1 MQENNQVA
9 GTAEMTAP
17 ARYVARFF
25 DWLEAKG
32 RFGMPAFAFLVG
44 VVLSRAFP
52 PLNFF
57 PGLLIAFPLM
67 LVMIDRAKSR
77 GAAFAYGWWTG
88 FGFFSVGL
96 TWIGHSFTQQDAIPA
111 ILAPFAITALSAIL
125 AIYIGIVFW
134 ITYRLRSQGLFRMV
148 VFASAWVMFEFARG
162 TWFTGFPWNLIGTV
176 WANWL
181 PVAQASYYIGA
192 HGLSFI
198 TILAAVAFTS
208 LIDGT
213 VGWKRFLAPML
224 AVVAFSGITMLGQVR
239 LADNETRFHLPI
251 SLRLV
256 QANVKQSEKWLSSL
270 IEDHFDKHM
279 RLSRDGDEEG
289 RARGVRLLI
298 WPETAVQSEK
308 FDREGSLHRWRLSKL
323 LDYGSFALVGAPRFT
338 VEDGEVNFYNSL
350 FAINS
355 QADLYARYDKA
366 HLVPFG
372 EYIPFE
378 KTLNQWGI
386 NPLTGAQSWAS
397 GRGVDTVEI
406 PGIPSF
412 SPLIC
417 YEIVFPG
424 AVVSPTK
431 RPEWILNI
439 TNDAWFGM
447 TEGPYQHL
455 GQARMRAIEE
465 GLPLVRAASTGVSAV
480 IDPYGR
486 TVQSLGLGKQGLVES
501 PLPQAIEAAP
511 LTSQMRGML
520 TALLCAFIL
529 FARLIYVWRR

>member
-1 MQENNQVA
+1 
-9 GTAEMTAP
+9 MTAP
-17 ARYVARFF
+17 ARYIARAF
-25 DWLEAKG
+25 DWLAGKS
-32 RFGMPAFAFLVG
+32 RFGLPAVAFLLG
-44 VVLSRAFP
+44 VLLSRAFAP
-52 PLNFF
+52 VNFF
-57 PGLLIAFPLM
+57 PALFVAFPFM
-67 LVMIDRAKSR
+67 LLLIDRAKT
-77 GAAFAYGWWTG
+77 GGDAFAFGWWTG
-88 FGFFSVGL
+88 FGFFTIGL
-96 TWIGHSFTQQDAIPA
+96 NWIGHSFTQQQAIPA
-111 ILAPFAITALSAIL
+111 VLAPFAITALAAVL
-125 AIYIGIVFW
+125 AIYIGLVFW
-134 ITYRLRSQGLFRMV
+134 VTHRLKARGFLRML
-148 VFASAWVMFEFARG
+148 VFASAWVMFELARG
-162 TWFTGFPWNLIGTV
+162 TWFTGFPWNLVGTM

-192 HGLSFI
+192 HGLSFL
-198 TILAAVAFTS
+198 TVLAAVAFAS

-213 VGWKRFLAPML
+213 IGWRRFVPPAL
-224 AVVAFSGITMLGQVR
+224 AVGVFAGLVLAGQER
-239 LADNETRFHLPI
+239 LAGNDTRFHLAV

-256 QANVKQSEKWLSSL
+256 QANVKQSEKWLSHL

-279 RLSRDGDEEG
+279 TLSRNGDEEG
-289 RARGVRLLI
+289 RARGTRLLI

-338 VEDGEVNFYNSL
+338 VENGEVNFYNSL

-355 QADLYARYDKA
+355 KADLYARYDKA

-372 EYIPFE
+372 EYVPFE
-378 KTLNQWGI
+378 KTLNKWGI
-386 NPLTGAQSWAS
+386 NPLTGAQSWTPGPGS
-397 GRGVDTVEI
+397 RTLEI

-424 AVVSPTK
+424 KVIAPEK
-431 RPEWILNI
+431 RPDWILNI

-455 GQARMRAIEE
+455 AQARMRAIEE

-486 TVQSLGLGKQGLVES
+486 TVQSLGLGRQGLVES
-501 PLPQAIEAAP
+501 PLPEAIEAAP
-511 LTSQMRGML
+511 LTSPLRM
-520 TALLCAFIL
+520 ALVAILCAFIL

>member
-1 MQENNQVA
+1 
-9 GTAEMTAP
+9 MTAP
-17 ARYVARFF
+17 ARHIAWAL
-25 DWLEAKG
+25 DWLAGKS
-32 RFGMPAFAFLVG
+32 RFGLPAVAFLLG
-44 VVLSRAFP
+44 VLLSRAFAP
-52 PLNFF
+52 ANFF
-57 PGLLIAFPLM
+57 PALFVAFPFM
-67 LVMIDRAKSR
+67 LLLVDRAENK

-88 FGFFSVGL
+88 FGFFAVGL
-96 TWIGHSFTQQDAIPA
+96 NWIGYSFTQQQAIPA
-111 ILAPFAITALSAIL
+111 ILAPFAITALSAVL
-125 AIYIGIVFW
+125 AIYIGLVFW
-134 ITYRLRSQGLFRMV
+134 VSFQLRARGFLRML
-148 VFASAWVMFEFARG
+148 VFASAWVMFELARG
-162 TWFTGFPWNLIGTV
+162 TWFTGFPWNLAGGI

-181 PVAQASYYIGA
+181 PVAQSSYYIGA
-192 HGLSFI
+192 YGLSFL
-198 TILAAVAFTS
+198 TVLAAVAFAS
-208 LIDGT
+208 LIDGSA
-213 VGWKRFLAPML
+213 GWRRFVPPVL
-224 AVVAFSGITMLGQVR
+224 AVATFAALAFAGQSRLSG
-239 LADNETRFHLPI
+239 NETRFHVAV

-256 QANVKQSEKWLSSL
+256 QANVKQSEKWLSHL

-279 RLSRDGDEEG
+279 ALSRNGDEEG

-338 VEDGEVNFYNSL
+338 VENGEVNFYNSL

-355 QADLYARYDKA
+355 KADLYARYDKA

-372 EYIPFE
+372 EYVPFE
-378 KTLNQWGI
+378 KTLNKWGI
-386 NPLTGAQSWAS
+386 NPLTGAQSWTPGPGA
-397 GRGVDTVEI
+397 RTLEI

-424 AVVSPTK
+424 KVISAEK
-431 RPEWILNI
+431 RPDWILNI

-455 GQARMRAIEE
+455 AQARMRAIEE

-486 TVQSLGLGKQGLVES
+486 TVQSLGLGRQGLVES
-501 PLPQAIEAAP
+501 PLPEAIEAAP
-511 LTSQMRGML
+511 LSSPLRL
-520 TALLCAFIL
+520 ALAAILCAFIL
-529 FARLIYVWRR
+529 FARLIYVWRK